1 MTGIREEGRI
11 LYRTY
16 SMERHKMGALLKLGK
31 WSECDNYMQDG
42 GIFYFGERLTNA
54 LQNKKEQ

>member
-1 MTGIREEGRI
+1 
-11 LYRTY
+11 
-16 SMERHKMGALLKLGK
+16 MGALLKLGK